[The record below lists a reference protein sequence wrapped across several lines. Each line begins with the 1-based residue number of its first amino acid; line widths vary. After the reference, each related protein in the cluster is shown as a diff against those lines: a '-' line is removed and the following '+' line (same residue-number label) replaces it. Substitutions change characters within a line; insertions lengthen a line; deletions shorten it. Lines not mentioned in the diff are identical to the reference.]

1 MKFGISPLF
10 EALEGGSSSG
20 YWIDL
25 NASEID
31 VDAEDHIEQFVA
43 ELMSGMVKKKG
54 NFLCGLSFIPI
65 INILLSMPKVI

>member
-10 EALEGGSSSG
+10 EALEAGSATG

-25 NASEID
+25 NASEIE

-43 ELMSGMVKKKG
+43 ELMSGTV
-54 NFLCGLSFIPI
+54 
-65 INILLSMPKVI
+65 